1 MMYSYYYLKLA
12 DDASVV
18 LELLLG
24 LLAAVELERL
34 QPLREAVVLRL
45 RLQFVREHLLRGKGK
60 KRRLLEVDCK
70 L

>member
-60 KRRLLEVDCK
+60 KRRLLEVGCK